1 MKVRTTTRRGALLLV
16 AMMVALL
23 TLSGVALAAFLPG
36 TNGPDRIGGTNR
48 ADTIRGYG
56 GNDILDGNNGPDRIT
71 GGPGDDNIADGT
83 VHEQS
88 TDRIWGSSGNDNIY
102 VQNNP
107 AHKDYVNCGS
117 GKDFVRYDFK
127 DVLRN
132 CPR

>member
-16 AMMVALL
+16 AMLVALL

-56 GNDILDGNNGPDRIT
+56 GNDILDGNNGPDHIT

-88 TDRIWGSSGNDNIY
+88 TDRIWGSSGNDR
-102 VQNNP
+102 QQWE
-107 AHKDYVNCGS
+107 
-117 GKDFVRYDFK
+117 
-127 DVLRN
+127 
-132 CPR
+132 